1 MGENLSGPWGPKG
14 GWLMVHALPGGQLWI
29 FQGFTLG
36 PPLSNIFF
44 SDLEEKSE
52 FTFIELSDD
61 T

>member
-1 MGENLSGPWGPKG
+1 MLYLEGSYD
-14 GWLMVHALPGGQLWI
+14 
-29 FQGFTLG
+29 FFRGFILA

-44 SDLEEKSE
+44 SDLEERSE

>member
-14 GWLMVHALPGGQLWI
+14 GWLMVHALPGVMI
-29 FQGFTLG
+29 FFRGFTLG
-36 PPLSNIFF
+36 SSLSNVFF

-52 FTFIELSDD
+52 FAFTELSDD